1 MAEDNLRVYE
11 KPEADDGDT
20 RRLRLTRFVAGCAL
34 IALLAACGLLSR
46 IDQIAVALVDQGELP
61 EGLIAGDVQT
71 TAPAS
76 LADSIPPK
84 TETRAREFRRA
95 GMGHGWV
102 VAFVVAANT
111 DPDALYGAVVGAL
124 GPRAHPLP
132 GLGKQ
137 AIAVDPTAGYPAAF
151 AFVRCGVVVV
161 IRMDVQ
167 AMQPALD
174 YTQRLDRRLATV
186 ACG

>member
-1 MAEDNLRVYE
+1 MVRI
-11 KPEADDGDT
+11 KK
-20 RRLRLTRFVAGCAL
+20 RFVVSCAL

-46 IDQIAVALVDQGELP
+46 TDQIAVALVDQGELP

-76 LADSIPPK
+76 VVGSLPPN
-84 TETRAREFRRA
+84 TETRTRKFRRA
-95 GMGHGWV
+95 GRGYGWV

-111 DPDALYGAVVGAL
+111 DPDGLYGAVLGTL
-124 GPRAHPLP
+124 GPRAHPLH
-132 GLGKQ
+132 GLGEQ
-137 AIAVDPTAGYPAAF
+137 AVAVDPTAGYPAAF

-167 AMQPALD
+167 AMQPSLD
-174 YTQRLDRRLATV
+174 YAQRLDRRLTTV